1 MTQES
6 RLKRLEAVIA
16 TSGNAIMAVV
26 PEHWDDEEIQAG
38 IARLIKDRALP
49 TDWEVGLTKDP
60 GCTEERLLFAGNLDA
75 LFKHVAKHSSRIGV
89 TKAEAQP

>member
-1 MTQES
+1 MTRES

-38 IARLIKDRALP
+38 IARLIKQRELP
-49 TDWEVGLTKDP
+49 SYWQVGLTNDP
-60 GCTEERLLFAGNLDA
+60 GATEERLLFAGNLDT
-75 LFKHVAKHSSRIGV
+75 LSKHVAKHSRRIGAP
-89 TKAEAQP
+89 TGEAQQ